1 VTPPILARAVEYDIA
16 SEAEATSVVNG
27 ISSVMAQ
34 LSDVIEEETALVRA
48 GRLTAAAAVVER
60 KSELARA
67 FTTYASRVRASA
79 RCLARTAPRVLE
91 DLRQQHEHF
100 RARLQVNLTVLATA
114 RAVAEGIVRG
124 VSNQMARRSA
134 PQVYGASGR
143 HVAARRSGVPIAVS
157 RSL

>member
-1 VTPPILARAVEYDIA
+1 MAQPGISRAVEHDVA
-16 SEAEATSVVNG
+16 NEAEAAAVINE
-27 ISSVMAQ
+27 IRKVMAL
-34 LSDVIEEETALVRA
+34 LSDIIEEETALVSA

-79 RCLARTAPRVLE
+79 RALAHTAPKLLD
-91 DLRQQHEHF
+91 DLRQQHEQF

-114 RAVAEGIVRG
+114 RGVAEGIVRG

-143 HVAARRSGVPIAVS
+143 HVAGRRSGAPIAVS